1 MCLIRSIEAHKKNI
15 PKREQSRDKK
25 ENNGSS
31 TGSAHERGCWR
42 RKLCKQLSCS
52 GILTN

>member
-1 MCLIRSIEAHKKNI
+1 MFGSFRGYMCLIRSIEAHKKNI

-31 TGSAHERGCWR
+31 TGSAHERGVGETDY
-42 RKLCKQLSCS
+42 L
-52 GILTN
+52 